1 MMRIEGRRGPCA
13 WGPNRVVTVLT
24 WDYRVAREG
33 VAGSLRGRAPAEGR
47 LKGKTASPALS
58 DPACPPPSQEPARS
72 E

>member
-33 VAGSLRGRAPAEGR
+33 VAGSLRGRHPLRVVKGEKRADAAALPHAPPRSR
-47 LKGKTASPALS
+47 LAFAS
-58 DPACPPPSQEPARS
+58 
-72 E
+72 